1 MYLEEEVISSA
12 AACDALI
19 QWGVGTLLLSTALYQ
34 LIMADAENWDCV
46 TYTAWSHVGCLFAG
60 RTCWHTTPTN

>member
-1 MYLEEEVISSA
+1 MYLEEEVISSP

-34 LIMADAENWDCV
+34 LIMADAENQDCV
-46 TYTAWSHVGCLFAG
+46 PYTA
-60 RTCWHTTPTN
+60 